1 MSDTVEDSVNVS
13 ASLPLPLENV
23 MLDEFE
29 MDLVSSR
36 VNVGKEL
43 VSDAL
48 LVIDMVKLM
57 VPVRSLV

>member
-13 ASLPLPLENV
+13 ASLPLPLETV
-23 MLDEFE
+23 MLVEFE
-29 MDLVSSR
+29 MDLVSSW
-36 VNVGKEL
+36 VKVGKEL
-43 VSDAL
+43 VSDVL